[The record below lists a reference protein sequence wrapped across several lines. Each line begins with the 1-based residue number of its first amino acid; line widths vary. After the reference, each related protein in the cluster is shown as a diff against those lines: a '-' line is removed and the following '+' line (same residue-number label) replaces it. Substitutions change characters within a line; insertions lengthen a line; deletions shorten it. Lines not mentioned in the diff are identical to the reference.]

1 VSAFPLFTSGEIKVA
16 MSWSSQRYIAK
27 GLADGRDLDLL
38 KTAVKE
44 IERSV
49 YGDPA
54 VPAVLT
60 LAHLAK
66 RCGVNYLTLR
76 HIVARIGKQYS
87 YFRIRKRSGG
97 HRLISVP
104 EAELLQV
111 QKWIH
116 IHILSKAKPH
126 PACFSFLPKTS
137 IRDCAAEHRGAK
149 WVIKV
154 DISAFFGSISERHVF
169 DVFVNLGYNSLVA
182 FEMARITTDAPRFSK
197 RYTAAPWKRDTGD
210 YVIDQY
216 EDAKVGYL
224 PQGAPTSP
232 LLSNL
237 FMIDVDRKLEMLAS
251 KHGLRYSRY
260 SDDMIFSTYGEFSR
274 ERAKKFIHAVAA
286 IVRVKG
292 LRINVAKTRIIPPSG
307 RKVVLGLLVD
317 GSAPRLSRRFRDTL
331 RMHIYHM
338 KKRGVQDHADRRGF
352 DSVSGLYRHVKGLLD
367 FAKSIDQVY
376 WTKMSAAFSEIVWP
390 NEWSENERA

>member
-1 VSAFPLFTSGEIKVA
+1 

-38 KTAVKE
+38 KAGASQ

-49 YGDPA
+49 YGNPA

-60 LAHLAK
+60 LAHLAQ
-66 RCGVNYLTLR
+66 RCGVSYAGLR
-76 HIVARIGKQYS
+76 SIVARNGKQYT

-104 EAELLQV
+104 EADVLRV

-116 IHILSKAKPH
+116 THILSKAKAH
-126 PACFSFLPKTS
+126 PACFSFLRKTS

-154 DISAFFGSISERHVF
+154 DISAFFGSISERDAF
-169 DVFVNLGYNSLVA
+169 DVFVKLGYNSLVA
-182 FEMARITTDAPRFSK
+182 FEMARIVTDAPLFSK
-197 RYTAAPWKRDTGD
+197 RYLAAPWKRAVGGYAIKQYSDT
-210 YVIDQY
+210 
-216 EDAKVGYL
+216 KVGYL

-237 FMIDVDRKLEMLAS
+237 FMIEVDRQLEALAG
-251 KHGLRYSRY
+251 KRGLRYSRY
-260 SDDMIFSTYGEFSR
+260 SDDMTFSTRGEFSR
-274 ERAKKFIHAVAA
+274 ERAKELVHSVAA
-286 IVRVKG
+286 IIRAKG
-292 LRINVAKTRIIPPSG
+292 LRINAAKTRITPPGG
-307 RKVVLGLLVD
+307 RRVVLGLLVD
-317 GSAPRLSRRFRDTL
+317 GTAPRLTRKFRDAL

-338 KKRGVQDHADRRGF
+338 KKYGVQNHADRRGF
-352 DSVSGLYRHVKGLLD
+352 DSVSGLYRHVKGHLD
-367 FAKSIDQVY
+367 FAKSIDQLY
-376 WTKMSAAFSEIVWP
+376 WTKMSTAFAEIIWP
-390 NEWSENERA
+390 NQWSEGEGA